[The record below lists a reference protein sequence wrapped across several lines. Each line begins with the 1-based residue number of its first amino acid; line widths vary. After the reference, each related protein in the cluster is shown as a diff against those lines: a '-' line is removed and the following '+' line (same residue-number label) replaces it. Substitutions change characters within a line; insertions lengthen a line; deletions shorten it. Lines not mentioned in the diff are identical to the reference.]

1 MKVSLI
7 IALSSSRQIS
17 GGSPD
22 LHKDYE
28 EFKLGVPLF
37 SGIKVVMTTGGG
49 GGGRDGS
56 DGNYLQ
62 GTVLS
67 PLTRS
72 IHLAR
77 LHTRLVG
84 RKRVE

>member
-1 MKVSLI
+1 MYVLAPLI
-7 IALSSSRQIS
+7 NRVPQIS

-49 GGGRDGS
+49 GSSNYIQGEVVRYHMYRLGS
-56 DGNYLQ
+56 C
-62 GTVLS
+62 
-67 PLTRS
+67 
-72 IHLAR
+72 R
-77 LHTRLVG
+77 LRLVDSMH
-84 RKRVE
+84 KKNHDKT

>member
-49 GGGRDGS
+49 GRGGS

-67 PLTRS
+67 SLTRY
-72 IHLAR
+72 IHPAR
-77 LHTRLVG
+77 RHSR
-84 RKRVE
+84 